1 MSISL
6 KKGEKVALVKEN
18 KGLDLITVGLGW
30 DAKPQGLL
38 QLNFDLDASAFCLNR
53 NKKTTCRE
61 DFVYYGN
68 TSNKNH
74 TVVHTGDNLT
84 GKGDGDNERII
95 VKLSALPREVERVVF
110 VVNIFNAKMKG
121 QSFGIVENAFIRIVD
136 DASKEELLRYDLGKE
151 FSKEIAVIFGEIY
164 RDGDLW
170 RFNAIG
176 QGYNGGLA
184 AIRKEY
190 T

>member
-1 MSISL
+1 MGISL
-6 KKGEKVALVKEN
+6 KKGERVTIVKEN

-30 DAKPQGLL
+30 DAKPKGLL
-38 QLNFDLDASAFCLNR
+38 RLNFDLDASAFCLNR
-53 NKKTTCRE
+53 NGKTTCRE

-84 GKGDGDNERII
+84 GKGDGDDERII
-95 VKLSALPREVERVVF
+95 VKLSAIPREVERIVF
-110 VVNIFNAKMKG
+110 VVNMFNARMKG
-121 QSFGIVENAFIRIVD
+121 QSFGMVENAFIRIVD
-136 DASKEELLRYDLGKE
+136 NESKEELLRYDLGKE

-164 RDGDLW
+164 RDVDLW

-176 QGYNGGLA
+176 QGYDGGLA
-184 AIRKEY
+184 AIRKEF

>member
-6 KKGEKVALVKEN
+6 KKGERVTLVKEN

-30 DAKPQGLL
+30 DAKPRGLL
-38 QLNFDLDASAFCLNR
+38 QLNFDLDASAFCLDR

-74 TVVHTGDNLT
+74 TVVYSGDNLT
-84 GKGDGDNERII
+84 GKGDGDDEQIV

-121 QSFGIVENAFIRIVD
+121 Q
-136 DASKEELLRYDLGKE
+136 
-151 FSKEIAVIFGEIY
+151 
-164 RDGDLW
+164 
-170 RFNAIG
+170 
-176 QGYNGGLA
+176 
-184 AIRKEY
+184 
-190 T
+190 

>member
-6 KKGEKVALVKEN
+6 KKGEKVTLVKEN

-38 QLNFDLDASAFCLNR
+38 RLNFDLDASAFCLNR
-53 NKKTTCRE
+53 NGKTTCRE

-84 GKGDGDNERII
+84 GKGDGDDERII

-121 QSFGIVENAFIRIVD
+121 QSFGAVDNATN
-136 DASKEELLRYDLGKE
+136 EELLRYDLGKE